1 MKSYLLSALL
11 AGVAGMAM
19 AETPGP
25 YVYGGAGIAFG
36 KVDQGKANADAAR
49 YLGAPNVSSSVDK
62 DPAAFKLQGGYGF
75 GGIFAVEA
83 GYVKTRDYGYDV
95 HAPQVA
101 HASAD
106 VDIWNVVGVAKI
118 PVANGFSAITRLGVA
133 SVRANGSGAIVG
145 LSGRKTG
152 LTGGVGAQYDFD
164 RNLFINTTWDTY
176 ATPSGSKLG
185 NIVLWNVGIGYK
197 F

>member
-1 MKSYLLSALL
+1 MKSHLLFAVL
-11 AGVAGMAM
+11 AGVAGTAM
-19 AETPGP
+19 ADTPGP
-25 YVYGGAGIAFG
+25 YVVAAAGIAFG
-36 KVDQGKANADAAR
+36 KVDKGDADAAAAR
-49 YLGAPNVSSSVDK
+49 YVGTSNVSSSVGK

-75 GGIFAVEA
+75 GGIFAIEA
-83 GYVKTRDYGYDV
+83 GYVKTRDYSYDV
-95 HAPQVA
+95 HTPQVA

-106 VDIWNVVGVAKI
+106 VDIWNVVGAAKI
-118 PVANGFSAITRLGVA
+118 PVANGFSAITRLGIA
-133 SVRANGSGAIVG
+133 SVRANGSGAVVA

-176 ATPSGSKLG
+176 ATPSGAKLG